1 MSSLRDLV
9 VVWSSACADFSAL
22 AKKLDDLEW
31 SLPTDCPGW
40 SVQDVVAHAAALEAE
55 LAGDATPP
63 AEESDA
69 HLGAAQI
76 SAAHIKNERGVYT
89 ESGVLARRDRTP
101 AQLIAEF
108 DDAVERRTAQ
118 LAEEPL
124 DDPEAAPPRTPG
136 NAPWSWATLLR
147 NRPVDI
153 WVHEQDIR
161 RAVGRPGGVDG
172 AAARHTQETFGAA
185 LPFVVAKRA
194 GVSPGSTVVVDVTGP
209 VSELYVVAVDPRGRG
224 SLVDVEPTEPVAR
237 LTMNSE
243 TFTILGAGRRDPAA
257 LPVKIEG
264 DAEVAHRVMAAMA
277 VTP

>member
-9 VVWSSACADFSAL
+9 VVWGSACADFSAL

-55 LAGDATPP
+55 VAGDAVPP
-63 AEESDA
+63 ADVDQTAA
-69 HLGAAQI
+69 HI
-76 SAAHIKNERGVYT
+76 KAAHIKNERGVYT
-89 ESGVLARRDRTP
+89 ESGILARRGRTP

-108 DDAVERRTAQ
+108 DHAVERRTAQ
-118 LAEEPL
+118 LSEEPL
-124 DDPEAAPPRTPG
+124 DDPDAAAPLTPG

-161 RAVGRPGGVDG
+161 RAVGRPGGLDS

-209 VSELYVVAVDPRGRG
+209 VSALYVVAVDPSGRG
-224 SLVDVEPTEPVAR
+224 SLVDDEPSEPVAR
-237 LTMNSE
+237 LTMSTE
-243 TFTILGAGRRDPAA
+243 TFTILGAGRREPAT
-257 LPVKIEG
+257 LPVQVEG
-264 DAEVAHRVMAAMA
+264 DEEVAKRVMASMA

>member
-9 VVWSSACADFSAL
+9 VVWRSACADFSAL
-22 AKKLDDLEW
+22 VRTLDDLEW

-55 LAGDATPP
+55 LAGEPVPP
-63 AEESDA
+63 AEVDETA
-69 HLGAAQI
+69 V
-76 SAAHIKNERGVYT
+76 HIRNERGVYT
-89 ESGVLARRDRTP
+89 EAGVVARRDRTP

-108 DDAVERRTAQ
+108 DDAVERRTGQ

-124 DDPEAAPPRTPG
+124 DDPDAAAPITPG
-136 NAPWSWATLLR
+136 NAPWSWETLLR

-161 RAVGRPGGVDG
+161 RAVGRPGNLDSPGG
-172 AAARHTQETFGAA
+172 RHTQERFAAA
-185 LPFVVAKRA
+185 LPLVVAKRA
-194 GVSPGSTVVVDVTGP
+194 EVAPGSTMVVDVTGP
-209 VSELYVVAVDPRGRG
+209 VSALYLVCVDADGRGR
-224 SLVDVEPTEPVAR
+224 LIDTEPADPVAR
-237 LTMNSE
+237 LTMSTE
-243 TFTILGAGRRDPAA
+243 TFTILGAGRREPAA

-264 DAEVAHRVMAAMA
+264 DEDVANRIMTAMA